1 VDIVDQEDMS
11 SKKNRVAERVAAD
24 KVAADRVDRE
34 DKGDKNVVMVVQTD
48 MKNSQDMT

>member
-1 VDIVDQEDMS
+1 MS
-11 SKKNRVAERVAAD
+11 SKKNRVAERVVADKVAAD